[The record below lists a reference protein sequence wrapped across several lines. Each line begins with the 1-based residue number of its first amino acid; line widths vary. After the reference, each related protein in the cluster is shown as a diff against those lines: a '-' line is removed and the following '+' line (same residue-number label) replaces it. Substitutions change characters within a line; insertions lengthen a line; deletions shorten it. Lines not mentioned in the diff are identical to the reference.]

1 MDRGKSPGGPRQEAT
16 IDGKSPGGPPGSD
29 DRLGIDRGRP
39 GTRRAAGN
47 RRQRAP
53 EGRWHF
59 ARRIPAPRKVRG
71 VSPGTDFL
79 LLTARG
85 VSPDTVPALR
95 EVRGVSP
102 KRGFRLLTVSGVSPK
117 RWGHIRPPVQ
127 GQDCRDLVVLRLLG
141 RRLDLGVELDLADD
155 RSRAARRSACTWA
168 WAAIRK
174 SGIRC
179 CRGPPSL
186 RYRLKVWPASQ
197 AASPSMGSRLAPKSS
212 STFSNSVWLP
222 KAGANSA

>member
-102 KRGFRLLTVSGVSPK
+102 KRGFRFLTVSGVSPK
-117 RWGHIRPPVQ
+117 RWGHIRPP
-127 GQDCRDLVVLRLLG
+127 GRGRIAEISSSFAFWVVALTLASSWISPMTGPG
-141 RRLDLGVELDLADD
+141 RRGGRLVPGHGQRSGNQGLG
-155 RSRAARRSACTWA
+155 AAAVHP
-168 WAAIRK
+168 
-174 SGIRC
+174 RC
-179 CRGPPSL
+179 DT
-186 RYRLKVWPASQ
+186 A
-197 AASPSMGSRLAPKSS
+197 
-212 STFSNSVWLP
+212 
-222 KAGANSA
+222 